1 MNIYIQI
8 YRKVD
13 KNMKK
18 IFKKILKNKYSKLI
32 LLGGGLFIILI
43 FSLIFFLLFG
53 NKVTPDKLLKMN
65 FSEENLASEQELS
78 LEMKT
83 TSGTN
88 INISLTDERDIN
100 TDHIIGNIKS
110 PHASSFEMYVTKID
124 RNNGVYYTFNGESI
138 WSLKYVTKN
147 MSYDDIRTEYV
158 EKNNEINLS
167 DINTDSFR
175 ELNLLTE
182 DNNYVIT
189 GTVNYITTLTILSN
203 LRQGLLVCDEY
214 NSVTNFLLKNGLNLM
229 MNVKMYFDEETKLL
243 TKIEF
248 TSNDENFDSIIKDN
262 DESKTPSVK
271 RISIVLSNISYDKND
286 IFVPHEVDKN
296 SVKID

>member
-1 MNIYIQI
+1 
-8 YRKVD
+8 
-13 KNMKK
+13 MKK

-53 NKVTPDKLLKMN
+53 NKVTPDKLLKTN

-203 LRQGLLVCDEY
+203 LRQGFLVCDEY

>member
-1 MNIYIQI
+1 
-8 YRKVD
+8 
-13 KNMKK
+13 MKK
-18 IFKKILKNKYSKLI
+18 LIKKIMKHKYSKLI
-32 LLGGGLFIILI
+32 LLGGGVFIILV
-43 FSLIFFLLFG
+43 FSLIYFLLFG
-53 NKVTPDKLLKMN
+53 NKITPDKLLKTN

-83 TSGTN
+83 TSGTS

-147 MSYDDIRTEYV
+147 MSDDDIRTEYV

-189 GTVNYITTLTILSN
+189 GEVNYITTLTILNN

-214 NSVTNFLLKNGLNLM
+214 NSVTKFLLKNGLNLM

-248 TSNDENFDSIIKDN
+248 TSNDESFNSIIKDN